1 MWGAPQNDHLG
12 MTMNDAAP
20 TLIVL
25 PFVFMILGAV
35 IGLLSMVI
43 WVVAL
48 VDAIKNPRLTDN
60 ERIIWVIV
68 ILFTQCLGAVL
79 YYIVGR
85 KK

>member
-1 MWGAPQNDHLG
+1 
-12 MTMNDAAP
+12 MNDAGPA
-20 TLIVL
+20 LLAL
-25 PFVFMILGAV
+25 PFLFMIVGAV
-35 IGLLSMVI
+35 IGLVSMVI
-43 WVVAL
+43 WVLAL

-85 KK
+85 K

>member
-1 MWGAPQNDHLG
+1 MNDHGHAL
-12 MTMNDAAP
+12 
-20 TLIVL
+20 LVF
-25 PFVFMILGAV
+25 PFLFMIVGVV
-35 IGLLSMVI
+35 IGLVSTVI
-43 WVVAL
+43 WVLAL

-68 ILFTQCLGAVL
+68 ILFTQCLGALL